1 MGSFDSDREGRR
13 AVGVVDRGRVCESML
28 LRRRRG
34 VDVDMRPLRPCV
46 QGLIRKLISIAWFS
60 RFVSLYSV
68 RAVWQWKLQAPC
80 TIYYG
85 QGVAGPW
92 MVLVLTSLYR
102 IYDVSSL
109 TFSCFNTAL
118 YRLRIRQYL
127 VSSGLYM
134 LNRSE
139 SVGQ

>member
-13 AVGVVDRGRVCESML
+13 AVGVVDRGRMCGSVL
-28 LRRRRG
+28 LRGRKE
-34 VDVDMRPLRPCV
+34 VDVRPLRPCV

-60 RFVSLYSV
+60 RFVSLQYV

-85 QGVAGPW
+85 QGAAGPW

-118 YRLRIRQYL
+118 YRLHIRQYL
-127 VSSGLYM
+127 VSSRLYM

-139 SVGQ
+139 NVG